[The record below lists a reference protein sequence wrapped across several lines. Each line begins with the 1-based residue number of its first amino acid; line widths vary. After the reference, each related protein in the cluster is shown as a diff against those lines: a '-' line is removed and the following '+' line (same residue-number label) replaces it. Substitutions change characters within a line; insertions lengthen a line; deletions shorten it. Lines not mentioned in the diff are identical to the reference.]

1 MNNNVRHQERVLEQ
15 KKLVADKEHKL
26 EQTYKD
32 LQKIHNDY
40 AKSIEEQKNSIF
52 KEKRTLE
59 ILQYQQ
65 KLLENF
71 KQLEEQLQ

>member
-1 MNNNVRHQERVLEQ
+1 MNNNIRHQERVLEQ
-15 KKLVADKEHKL
+15 KKLVADKESKL

-32 LQKIHNDY
+32 LQKIHSDY

-71 KQLEEQLQ
+71 KQLEEQL

>member
-1 MNNNVRHQERVLEQ
+1 MNNNVRQQERVLEQ
-15 KKLVADKEHKL
+15 KKLVADKEYKL
-26 EQTYKD
+26 EQTYKE
-32 LQKIHNDY
+32 LQKIHSDY

-71 KQLEEQLQ
+71 KQLEDQLK

>member
-1 MNNNVRHQERVLEQ
+1 MNNNVRQQERVLEQ
-15 KKLVADKEHKL
+15 KKLVADKEYKL
-26 EQTYKD
+26 EQTYKE
-32 LQKIHNDY
+32 LQKIHSDY

-71 KQLEEQLQ
+71 KQLEEQLK

>member
-15 KKLVADKEHKL
+15 KKLVADKESKL

-32 LQKIHNDY
+32 LQKIHSDY

-71 KQLEEQLQ
+71 KQLEEQL